1 VKEFFSMF
9 KPSLA
14 SKFLRYGFSS
24 GLALLV
30 DVGFLWGLSRYSSVD
45 YLWAAG
51 IGFSAGCAVNYV
63 ASKTIVFD
71 DHSNRKPSITL
82 VLFVLVGL
90 IGLLINHIILFIG
103 VDLLAMH
110 LLAAKAV
117 SAMLVFWFNF
127 LARGYF
133 VFKDP
138 DLYNNNQP
146 KKT

>member
-1 VKEFFSMF
+1 MSEFNNMIKSR
-9 KPSLA
+9 LIA
-14 SKFLRYGFSS
+14 KFLRYGLSS

-30 DVGFLWGLSRYSSVD
+30 DVGFLWGLSSYSGID
-45 YLWAAG
+45 YLLAAG

-63 ASKTIVFD
+63 ISKTLVFED
-71 DHSNRKPSITL
+71 NSNRKQSTTL
-82 VLFVLVGL
+82 VLFVVVGL
-90 IGLLINHIILFIG
+90 IGLLINHIILFVG

-117 SAMLVFWFNF
+117 SALLVFWFNF

-138 DLYNNNQP
+138 DLYSHIQS
-146 KKT
+146 K

>member
-1 VKEFFSMF
+1 MI
-9 KPSLA
+9 KPSLVG
-14 SKFLRYGFSS
+14 KFLRYGFSS

-51 IGFSAGCAVNYV
+51 IGFSAGCAVNYIV
-63 ASKTIVFD
+63 SKTMVFD
-71 DHSNRKPSITL
+71 DHSNRKQSTTL

-90 IGLLINHIILFIG
+90 IGLLINHMILFIG

-138 DLYNNNQP
+138 DLC
-146 KKT
+146 